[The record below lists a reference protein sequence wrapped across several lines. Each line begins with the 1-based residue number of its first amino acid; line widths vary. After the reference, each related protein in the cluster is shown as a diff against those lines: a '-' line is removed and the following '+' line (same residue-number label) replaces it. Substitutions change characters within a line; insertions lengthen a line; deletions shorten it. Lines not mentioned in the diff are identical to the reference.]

1 MKPASLSEI
10 KKEIALLDPGDLVT
24 LCLRIA
30 KYKKENKELLS
41 YLLFE
46 SHDEI
51 NFIAEIKAEVDILFT
66 EINYSNIYYVKK
78 GVRKVLR
85 YINKNIRYSGI
96 PATQAEL
103 LIYFCQKINLTKIDL
118 SNSVALHNIYLSQ
131 IKKIKKT
138 IESMHEDLQYD
149 FKKELLALS

>member
-30 KYKKENKELLS
+30 KYKKDNKELLS

-51 NFIAEIKAEVDILFT
+51 NFIAGIKAEVDILFT

-85 YINKNIRYSGI
+85 YLNKNIRYSGI

-103 LIYFCQKINLTKIDL
+103 LIYFCQKINLTEIDL